1 MRPTFLEVSDMAN
14 DILEGKW
21 HQMKGDLKKA
31 FGKLTD
37 DDIEQN
43 EGNQEKLLGILQER
57 YGYTREQAQVE
68 WDRFVS
74 KYSNKVHKVN

>member
-1 MRPTFLEVSDMAN
+1 MAN

-37 DDIEQN
+37 DDIAQN